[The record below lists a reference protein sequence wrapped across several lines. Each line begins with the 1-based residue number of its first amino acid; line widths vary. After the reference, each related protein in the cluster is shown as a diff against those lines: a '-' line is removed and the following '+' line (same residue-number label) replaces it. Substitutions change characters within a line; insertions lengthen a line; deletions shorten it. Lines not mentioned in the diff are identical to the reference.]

1 MIDEL
6 RDIEIRLEKLEETVS
21 NLCCQ
26 VQAMRIRVP
35 KKALATYAADDTLDN
50 LPWWHKALENLRP
63 PPLDDAILDDEP
75 EKR

>member
-26 VQAMRIRVP
+26 VAG
-35 KKALATYAADDTLDN
+35 
-50 LPWWHKALENLRP
+50 
-63 PPLDDAILDDEP
+63 DEDKGP
-75 EKR
+75 